1 LEQAL
6 IAGREIAV
14 ERVSV
19 ASSNLVSVGY
29 DERSEIL
36 EVEFKGGRV
45 YQYMNV
51 PQIVYDQLM
60 SASSQGSY
68 FNANIR
74 NNYAAVPV

>member
-1 LEQAL
+1 M
-6 IAGREIAV
+6 
-14 ERVSV
+14 ERVPV

-29 DERSEIL
+29 HGASEIL
-36 EVEFKGGRV
+36 EVEFKSGRV

-60 SASSQGSY
+60 SAPSQGSY
-68 FNANIR
+68 FSANIR